1 MTNSA
6 TTHEQRPSDPH
17 DPGSRDGLWARNPRT
32 GEVDYVVVP
41 PTAPQ
46 VAELAA
52 RLRAAQRGW
61 RDLGLDGRISA
72 MLAWAD
78 AIERH
83 AAAIAEAEGVDTAR
97 VRVSSEVP
105 FMVAAS
111 VRDWC
116 AKAPAIIDAAIL
128 EGRSSVMND
137 VTYTT
142 QLEPY
147 ALLGIISPWNHPFLL
162 SSTDAI
168 PALIAGCAVL
178 VKPSEI
184 TPRFIEPV
192 MATIASVPELAA
204 VFAYI
209 PGAADVGRAVI
220 ENVDALCF
228 TGSVGTG
235 RAVAAAAASRF
246 IPAFLELGGKDA
258 AIVTGTADIGSAAAA
273 VLKGSVH
280 NTGQLCFSTERI
292 YVDRSLYEPFVAEL
306 VRQSEALE
314 LSFPDP
320 RHGHLGPFILERQA
334 DIVDDHLRDAV
345 ERGATVLTGGPSA
358 EHGGGR
364 YMRPTVVVD
373 VDHDMRL
380 MTEETFGPV
389 MPVMPYDGI
398 DEAVALAN
406 DSEFG
411 LSGAVISGSAEES
424 DGIARRLDAGAI
436 SLQDTSLTIGIMR
449 DVEKV
454 AFKSSGLGGSRM
466 GPAGLLRF
474 LRKKALILRNGPV
487 VGMDALA
494 EHMAV
499 ASAAA
504 PTIADSA
511 AL

>member
-1 MTNSA
+1 MTISTASPGLNGADSA
-6 TTHEQRPSDPH
+6 PAVELLR
-17 DPGSRDGLWARNPRT
+17 AKNPRT
-32 GEVDYVVVP
+32 GEEDYAVTT
-41 PTAPQ
+41 PTPGE

-52 RLRAAQRGW
+52 SLRHAQHGW
-61 RDLGLDGRISA
+61 RDLGLDGRIDV
-72 MLAWAD
+72 MLRWAD
-78 AIERH
+78 AIEREH
-83 AAAIAEAEGVDTAR
+83 DNIATAEGIDTGRLR
-97 VRVSSEVP
+97 VADEVP
-105 FMVAAS
+105 HMVAAA

-116 AKAPAIIDAAIL
+116 AKAPNIIETASL
-128 EGRSSVMND
+128 EGHSSVMAD

-142 QLEPY
+142 QLDPY

-192 MATIASVPELAA
+192 MASIESVPELAA

-220 ENVDALCF
+220 DNVDALCF
-228 TGSVGTG
+228 TGSVNTG
-235 RAVAAAAASRF
+235 RVIAATCASRF

-258 AIVTGTADIGSAAAA
+258 AIVTGSADVPTAAAA
-273 VLKGSVH
+273 VLKGAVH

-292 YVDRSLYEPFVAEL
+292 YVDRTIFDDFVTEL
-306 VRQSEALE
+306 VTQSEALE
-314 LSFPDP
+314 LTYPDP
-320 RHGHLGPFILERQA
+320 AHGHIGPFILDGQA
-334 DIVDDHLRDAV
+334 RIVDHHLRDALDN
-345 ERGATVLTGGPSA
+345 GATVLTGGVS
-358 EHGGGR
+358 EKHGGGR

-373 VDHDMRL
+373 VDHTMKL

-389 MPVMPYDGI
+389 MPVMPYDTI
-398 DEAVALAN
+398 DEAIDLAN

-424 DGIARRLDAGAI
+424 EVIARRIDAGAI
-436 SLQDTSLTIGIMR
+436 SLQDTALTIGIMR

-454 AFKSSGLGGSRM
+454 AFKGSGLGGSRM

-474 LRKKALILRNGPV
+474 LRKKALILRAGPV
-487 VGMDALA
+487 VGMESLA
-494 EHMAV
+494 EH
-499 ASAAA
+499 
-504 PTIADSA
+504 TR
-511 AL
+511 

>member
-6 TTHEQRPSDPH
+6 TTRPSA
-17 DPGSRDGLWARNPRT
+17 PGDTESASTDGLWARNPRT
-32 GEVDYVVVP
+32 GEVDYMVVP
-41 PTAPQ
+41 LTPAE
-46 VAELAA
+46 VADLTVS
-52 RLRAAQRGW
+52 LREAQRAW

-72 MLAWAD
+72 MLRWAD
-78 AIERH
+78 AIERD
-83 AAAIAEAEGVDTAR
+83 AALIAEAEGTDTAR
-97 VRVSSEVP
+97 VRVSAEVP
-105 FMVAAS
+105 HMVAAS

-116 AKAPAIIDAAIL
+116 TKAPGIIEAATL
-128 EGRSSVMND
+128 EGRSSVMSD

-142 QLEPY
+142 QLDPY

-162 SSTDAI
+162 SSTDAV
-168 PALIAGCAVL
+168 PALLAGCAVV

-184 TPRFIEPV
+184 TPRFIAPV
-192 MATIASVPELAA
+192 MATIAAVPELAA

-209 PGAADVGRAVI
+209 PGAADVGQAVI
-220 ENVDALCF
+220 NNVDALCF
-228 TGSVGTG
+228 TGSVATG
-235 RAVAAAAASRF
+235 RLIAAACASRF

-258 AIVTGTADIGSAAAA
+258 AIVTGSADVPSAAAA
-273 VLKGSVH
+273 ILKGSVH

-292 YVDRSLYEPFVAEL
+292 YVDRTIYEPFVAEL
-306 VRQSEALE
+306 VRQSESLE

-320 RHGHLGPFILERQA
+320 GHGHVGPFIFERQA
-334 DIVDDHLRDAV
+334 EIVDRHLEDAV
-345 ERGATVLTGGPSA
+345 EHGARLLTGGPSI
-358 EHGGGR
+358 EQGGGR
-364 YMRPTVVVD
+364 YMRPTVVVG
-373 VDHDMRL
+373 VDHTMRL

-398 DEAVALAN
+398 DEAVDLAN

-424 DGIARRLDAGAI
+424 DAVARRLDAGAI

-474 LRKKALILRNGPV
+474 LRKKALILRTGPV
-487 VGMDALA
+487 VTMGHLA
-494 EHMAV
+494 EHNRPV
-499 ASAAA
+499 
-504 PTIADSA
+504 
-511 AL
+511 

>member
-1 MTNSA
+1 MTDSA
-6 TTHEQRPSDPH
+6 LTHRIPADRAENVRT
-17 DPGSRDGLWARNPRT
+17 GELRARNPRT
-32 GEVDYVVVP
+32 GDVDYAVVP
-41 PTAPQ
+41 PNP
-46 VAELAA
+46 AEVSRLADS
-52 RLRAAQRGW
+52 LRAAQHDW
-61 RDLGLDGRISA
+61 RDLGLDGRIA
-72 MLAWAD
+72 VMLRWAD
-78 AIERH
+78 AIEAH
-83 AAAIAEAEGVDTAR
+83 AAAIAEAEGTDTAR
-97 VRVSSEVP
+97 VRVSAEVP

-116 AKAPAIIDAAIL
+116 AKAPSIIEGAVL

-192 MATIASVPELAA
+192 MATIMSVPELAS

-209 PGAADVGRAVI
+209 PGAADVGQAII

-228 TGSVGTG
+228 TGSVSTG
-235 RAVAAAAASRF
+235 RLIAAACASRF

-258 AIVTGTADIGSAAAA
+258 AIVTASAEVSSAAAA
-273 VLKGSVH
+273 VLKGAVH

-292 YVDRSLYEPFVAEL
+292 YVDRTLYDPFVSEL
-306 VRQSEALE
+306 VRQAESLE

-320 RHGHLGPFILERQA
+320 ARGHLGPFILERQA
-334 DIVDDHLRDAV
+334 EIVDSHLADAV
-345 ERGATVLTGGPSA
+345 EHGASVLTGGPSLKQ
-358 EHGGGR
+358 GGGR
-364 YMRPTVVVD
+364 YMRPTVVVG
-373 VDHDMRL
+373 VDHSMRL
-380 MTEETFGPV
+380 MSEETFGPV
-389 MPVMPYDGI
+389 MPVMPFDTV
-398 DEAVALAN
+398 DEAIDLAN

-424 DGIARRLDAGAI
+424 ASIARRLDAGAI

-454 AFKSSGLGGSRM
+454 AFKGSGLGGSRM

-474 LRKKALILRNGPV
+474 LRKKALILRTGPV
-487 VGMDALA
+487 VTMDSLA
-494 EHMAV
+494 EHHR
-499 ASAAA
+499 
-504 PTIADSA
+504 P
-511 AL
+511 

>member
-6 TTHEQRPSDPH
+6 TTHPSPPSHSDPSGA
-17 DPGSRDGLWARNPRT
+17 DELWARNPRT
-32 GEVDYVVVP
+32 GEVDYMIVP
-41 PTAPQ
+41 PTPAE
-46 VAELAA
+46 VAELTAS
-52 RLRAAQRGW
+52 LRTGQRAW
-61 RDLGLDGRISA
+61 RDLGLEGRIA
-72 MLAWAD
+72 VMLRWAD
-78 AIERH
+78 AIEKD
-83 AAAIAEAEGVDTAR
+83 AVLIAEAEGTDTAR

-105 FMVAAS
+105 FMVSAS

-116 AKAPAIIDAAIL
+116 AKAPAIIEAATL
-128 EGRSSVMND
+128 EGRSSVMSD

-168 PALIAGCAVL
+168 PALIAGCAVV

-184 TPRFIEPV
+184 TPRFIQPV

-209 PGAADVGRAVI
+209 PGAAAVGQAVI

-228 TGSVGTG
+228 TGSVPTG
-235 RAVAAAAASRF
+235 RIIAAACASRF

-258 AIVTGTADIGSAAAA
+258 AIVTGSADVPSAAAA
-273 VLKGSVH
+273 ILKGSVH

-292 YVDRSLYEPFVAEL
+292 YVDRTIYEPFVAEL
-306 VRQSEALE
+306 VRQSESLE

-320 RHGHLGPFILERQA
+320 GHGHVGPFIFERQA
-334 DIVDDHLRDAV
+334 QIVDGHLQDAIDH
-345 ERGATVLTGGPSA
+345 GATVLTGGPSL
-358 EHGGGR
+358 EQGGGR

-373 VDHDMRL
+373 VDHTMRL
-380 MTEETFGPV
+380 MSEETFGPV
-389 MPVMPYDGI
+389 MPIMPYDCI
-398 DEAVALAN
+398 DQAIDLAN

-424 DGIARRLDAGAI
+424 DAIARRLDAGAI

-474 LRKKALILRNGPV
+474 LRKKALILRTGPV
-487 VGMDALA
+487 VSMDALA
-494 EHMAV
+494 EHNRTSGA
-499 ASAAA
+499 
-504 PTIADSA
+504 
-511 AL
+511 

>member
-1 MTNSA
+1 M
-6 TTHEQRPSDPH
+6 
-17 DPGSRDGLWARNPRT
+17 
-32 GEVDYVVVP
+32 
-41 PTAPQ
+41 
-46 VAELAA
+46 
-52 RLRAAQRGW
+52 
-61 RDLGLDGRISA
+61 
-72 MLAWAD
+72 
-78 AIERH
+78 
-83 AAAIAEAEGVDTAR
+83 
-97 VRVSSEVP
+97 
-105 FMVAAS
+105 
-111 VRDWC
+111 
-116 AKAPAIIDAAIL
+116 
-128 EGRSSVMND
+128 
-137 VTYTT
+137 
-142 QLEPY
+142 EPY

-192 MATIASVPELAA
+192 MTTIASVPELAS

-209 PGAADVGRAVI
+209 PGAADVGQAVI

-228 TGSVGTG
+228 TGSVPTG
-235 RAVAAAAASRF
+235 RLIAAACAARF

-258 AIVTGTADIGSAAAA
+258 AIVTGSADIPSAAAA

-292 YVDRSLYEPFVAEL
+292 YVDRTIYEPFLAEL
-306 VRQSEALE
+306 VRQSQSLE
-314 LSFPDP
+314 LSYPEP
-320 RHGHLGPFILERQA
+320 THGHVGPFILDRQA
-334 DIVDDHLRDAV
+334 EIVDGQLSDAV
-345 ERGATVLTGGPSA
+345 ERGARVLTGGPSV

-364 YMRPTVVVD
+364 YMHPTVVVD
-373 VDHDMRL
+373 VDHSMRL

-389 MPVMPYDGI
+389 MPVMPFDSI
-398 DEAVALAN
+398 DEAVDLAN
-406 DSEFG
+406 DSDFG

-424 DGIARRLDAGAI
+424 DAIARRLDAGAI

-487 VGMDALA
+487 VSMEALA
-494 EHMAV
+494 EHHR
-499 ASAAA
+499 SR
-504 PTIADSA
+504 
-511 AL
+511 